1 MINGN
6 FIKVNRSILNW
17 EWYDDLNTFKLFL
30 HLLLTVNWKDG
41 KWRGEVIQRG
51 QRVVSLDKLSEE
63 TKLTKMQIRNSIKKL
78 ILTQEITQ
86 SKMLKTSMFTIV
98 NYDKYQTDNTISDI
112 IETQIAPSKEHRNNI
127 VITSIEE
134 RKERE
139 EGKEVNNIKDIV
151 AFPTEKTTEPKFT
164 IDSFEMLCVETLIH
178 SCLEVYPNSKVPST
192 QRDKEKW
199 AVEIERMKKLDKRSE
214 EDITKA
220 LQFAISDSFWKGN
233 IRSAKK
239 FREKFETLL
248 IQSKNSKK
256 GAVSNKQSFDEY
268 AAVAMRFLESE

>member
-112 IETQIAPSKEHRNNI
+112 IETQIAPSKEYRNNI

>member
-41 KWRGEVIQRG
+41 KWRGEVIKRG

-86 SKMLKTSMFTIV
+86 SKMMKTSMFTIV

-112 IETQIAPSKEHRNNI
+112 IETQREPSKEHRKNI

-139 EGKEVNNIKDIV
+139 KGKEVNNIKDIV

-199 AVEIERMKKLDKRSE
+199 AVEIGRMKKLDKRSE
-214 EDITKA
+214 EDIRTA
-220 LQFAISDSFWKGN
+220 LQYAISDCFWKGN